1 MLGVALAL
9 ISAIGIG
16 ASSVFAR
23 IGLQY
28 MRPTTGTFISLLVGI
43 LITLT
48 ISLAFHTDA
57 ILALSGIAFG
67 WFLLTGVLN
76 FVLGRLLNFT
86 SVSRIGVAKSA
97 TIVGSAPLFTAILAI
112 TVGGETMNLYILTG
126 TLVII
131 GGIALIV
138 GQK

>member
-76 FVLGRLLNFT
+76 FVFGRLLNFT

-112 TVGGETMNLYILTG
+112 TVGGETMNLYILMG